1 MQVQDL
7 IRWATGY
14 RYSFIRR
21 YWTNPRAVQQEQLA
35 LLIAKGRHTS
45 FGRERSFGSIGSYV
59 EFRRRVD
66 LGDYNTHR
74 TYIER
79 ARSGGVDVLWPGR
92 VRWFAKSSGTTEARS
107 KYIPVTEDGLRCNHL
122 RGMKDVAIVASR
134 IYPTSKLFDGYTLTL
149 GGSCVSEEDVGM
161 ACVGDLSAILIS
173 QTPRL
178 ASSFRRP
185 SQRVALMP
193 NFEEKI
199 EALCRE
205 CATMNITSI
214 AGVPSWNLV
223 MLRRILEYSGKRNI
237 LEVWPGLELFVHGG
251 VNFRP
256 YRKVYE
262 RLIPSSKMHYM
273 ETYNASEGFFAMAD
287 RADADD
293 MLLMLDYGTFYEF
306 LPTSKLDSPESVVP
320 LSEVKCGVEYA
331 VIVSNCNGLWRYMIG
346 DAVEFTSI
354 RPYRIRITGRIRSY
368 INAFGEELIVDNAD
382 RAIEYACQMTG
393 AEVEEYT
400 AAPLYMDADR
410 AQGAHQWLVEF
421 RLEPLD
427 MAAFVGA
434 LDIELRRRNSDYD
447 AKREGDITL
456 RMPIVTTLPT
466 GSFMRWLA
474 SEGKLGGQ
482 HKVPRLRNDRMVVDK
497 ILEMIETKYNQHTTH

>member
-1 MQVQDL
+1 
-7 IRWATGY
+7 
-14 RYSFIRR
+14 
-21 YWTNPRAVQQEQLA
+21 
-35 LLIAKGRHTS
+35 
-45 FGRERSFGSIGSYV
+45 
-59 EFRRRVD
+59 
-66 LGDYNTHR
+66 
-74 TYIER
+74 
-79 ARSGGVDVLWPGR
+79 
-92 VRWFAKSSGTTEARS
+92 
-107 KYIPVTEDGLRCNHL
+107 
-122 RGMKDVAIVASR
+122 
-134 IYPTSKLFDGYTLTL
+134 
-149 GGSCVSEEDVGM
+149 
-161 ACVGDLSAILIS
+161 
-173 QTPRL
+173 
-178 ASSFRRP
+178 
-185 SQRVALMP
+185 
-193 NFEEKI
+193 
-199 EALCRE
+199 
-205 CATMNITSI
+205 
-214 AGVPSWNLV
+214 
-223 MLRRILEYSGKRNI
+223 
-237 LEVWPGLELFVHGG
+237 
-251 VNFRP
+251 
-256 YRKVYE
+256 
-262 RLIPSSKMHYM
+262 M

-306 LPTSKLDSPESVVP
+306 LPTSKMYSPESGVP

-354 RPYRIRITGRIRSY
+354 CPYRIRITGRIRSY

-421 RLEPLD
+421 RREPLD